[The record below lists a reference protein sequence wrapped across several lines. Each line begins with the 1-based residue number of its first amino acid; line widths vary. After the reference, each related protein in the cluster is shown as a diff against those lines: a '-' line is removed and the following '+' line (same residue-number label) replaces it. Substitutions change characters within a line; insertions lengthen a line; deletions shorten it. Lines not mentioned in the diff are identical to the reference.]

1 MCLWRPDVQRDRR
14 LDSDITSFEKFRNSL
29 KLFCD
34 GEGQAANIELRPDNS
49 WPDVVYYHSYT
60 HPGMG
65 WKINIVDRFGGL
77 TRAVTSGSNFHTASK
92 LILLLLTAFLIL

>member
-1 MCLWRPDVQRDRR
+1 VI
-14 LDSDITSFEKFRNSL
+14 SD
-29 KLFCD
+29 
-34 GEGQAANIELRPDNS
+34 GQAANMEIRPDNS

-77 TRAVTSGSNFHTASK
+77 VTSASHTIVSGFVLPIA
-92 LILLLLTAFLIL
+92 ILLISVHYWF